1 MVRCAHAFFFVWL
14 EDATERVFFV
24 VVLEIAKYSKIFD
37 FHSQFA
43 ALLFLSSFIVVLGF
57 AGAKR
62 LAFSS
67 SLSLIREC

>member
-1 MVRCAHAFFFVWL
+1 MVRCADAFFFVWL
-14 EDATERVFFV
+14 EDATERVF

-43 ALLFLSSFIVVLGF
+43 ALLFLSSFIVLGF

>member
-1 MVRCAHAFFFVWL
+1 MLVSVSGWKMLLKGFFY
-14 EDATERVFFV
+14 